1 VAASGPGP
9 VRGEPPGTTVPMP
22 LIRRDP
28 VAPSPGDSLVGST
41 VTAPPGG
48 DVRRRVARFLL
59 LRTLVVS
66 VVLGLSVWL
75 ITAGDRPARAA
86 VWLQSLIIA
95 ATYLSSIVFG
105 VMLRA
110 GFAPRKVARPM
121 HATDLAITSLL
132 VYVTGGAQSPYAFL
146 YALSIVAAG
155 ALSYRRGAVTITL
168 AALGALIGVALF
180 AWWRVIEVPMPSQL
194 RPWEQSAG
202 DFARTLGIQL
212 AALSA
217 VGVLAFIF
225 GDQLQR
231 GAETLATTRQA
242 AADLFTL
249 HQDIV
254 RSLASGLITIA
265 PDGIVLTANHAAAD
279 ILHRR
284 AADLHGKPIEAV
296 MPGLT
301 AQLAESPGGELKRAD
316 LALGD
321 LTIGVTVSPL
331 RDVRDQVIGRVI
343 NFQDLTELRRLE
355 QHMRRAERLATVGQL
370 AAGIAHEIRNPL
382 ASISGSIELL
392 RQAPVASDDDRT
404 LMAIVHREI
413 QRLNGLVGD
422 LLDYANPRP
431 SQPVEFDL
439 GALVRETLQ
448 VSRADPAFA
457 DVEVMAGAGGG
468 AGRAGGAGGAAGAGA
483 GGGESLVICADPSK
497 LRQVVWNLLHN
508 AADAAAAG
516 GKHVRVEARRAGDQ
530 VTITVEDDGPGIP
543 EDQVG
548 RIFDPFFTT
557 KKKGTG
563 LGLATCHAIV
573 AEHGG
578 RIDLETEVGKGT
590 KVVVR
595 LPTGR

>member
-1 VAASGPGP
+1 
-9 VRGEPPGTTVPMP
+9 MP

-28 VAPSPGDSLVGST
+28 VTPSPGDSLVGGA
-41 VTAPPGG
+41 VTPTPGA
-48 DVRRRVARFLL
+48 DVRRRVARLLL

-66 VVLGLSVWL
+66 VVLGLSLWL
-75 ITAGDRPARAA
+75 ITAGDRPSRTAM
-86 VWLQSLIIA
+86 WLQSTIIV
-95 ATYLSSIVFG
+95 ATYLSTIVFG
-105 VMLRA
+105 LLLRA

-168 AALGALIGVALF
+168 AALGALIGVALL
-180 AWWRVIEVPMPSQL
+180 AWVRLVEVPMPSQL

-254 RSLASGLITIA
+254 RSLASGLITVA
-265 PDGIVLTANHAAAD
+265 PDGTVLTANQAAAD

-284 AADLHGKPIEAV
+284 AAELQGKPLDAIL
-296 MPGLT
+296 PGLP
-301 AQLAESPGGELKRAD
+301 AQLAESAGGELRSAD
-316 LALGD
+316 LTLGE
-321 LTIGVTVSPL
+321 LTLGVTVSPL

-343 NFQDLTELRRLE
+343 NFQDLSDLRRLE

-392 RQAPVASDDDRT
+392 RQAPASDDDRT

-413 QRLNGLVGD
+413 QRLNELVGD

-431 SQPVEFDL
+431 SQPVDFDL
-439 GALVRETLQ
+439 GVLVRETVQ
-448 VSRADPAFA
+448 VSRADPALA
-457 DVEVMAGAGGG
+457 GVEI
-468 AGRAGGAGGAAGAGA
+468 AAEVEAA
-483 GGGESLVICADPSK
+483 AEAAEPLLVNADPSK
-497 LRQVVWNLLHN
+497 LRQVVWNLVRN
-508 AADAAAAG
+508 AADAAAAR
-516 GKHVRVEARRAGDQ
+516 GKHVRVVARRAAATGAGAAADRGQDQ
-530 VTITVEDDGPGIP
+530 VVITVEDDGPGIEP
-543 EDQVG
+543 DRIG
-548 RIFDPFFTT
+548 RIFDPFYTT
-557 KKKGTG
+557 KQKGTG
-563 LGLATCHAIV
+563 LGLATCHSVV

-578 RIDLETEVGKGT
+578 RIDVESEVGKGT